1 MVHLRSGGRK
11 RGPPHDR
18 RARSGCGTEAF
29 CRGTFSSI
37 LPASAP
43 QPRHPTPIAGALRKP
58 SSDSQSLPS
67 IPFSTCGGSTCGL
80 ERCGPYPSSPL
91 SPLPS
96 HTVLEPPLYNI
107 WQIIMGGGFPT
118 ESPVRPQSWTPKASS
133 LVVFILVNICH
144 HRKRRGENASATKT
158 STLDKIA
165 RATFS
170 SPGPGHLAKHFPQG
184 KGVGSPGDRISS
196 ELHHRTASNDI

>member
-18 RARSGCGTEAF
+18 RARGGCGTGAL
-29 CRGTFSSI
+29 CRGTFSST

-43 QPRHPTPIAGALRKP
+43 QPRHPTTIAGALRKP

-67 IPFSTCGGSTCGL
+67 IPFSTCRL
-80 ERCGPYPSSPL
+80 EHCGPYPSSPL
-91 SPLPS
+91 S
-96 HTVLEPPLYNI
+96 VLESPLYNI

-118 ESPVRPQSWTPKASS
+118 ESPVSPQSWTPKASS

-144 HRKRRGENASATKT
+144 HRKRRGGTASATKT
-158 STLDKIA
+158 RTLDKIA

-170 SPGPGHLAKHFPQG
+170 SPGPGHLAKHLPQG
-184 KGVGSPGDRISS
+184 TGVGSPGDRISS
-196 ELHHRTASNDI
+196 ELHHRTASDDI